1 MNKASGLNDDQT
13 LVLLRLAAT
22 MAEQQTGPKKTK
34 AIFPL
39 SNPRVRLLESVPPG
53 GGIAPS

>member
-13 LVLLRLAAT
+13 LILLRLAAT
-22 MAEQQTGPKKTK
+22 MAEQQRGLKENKGN
-34 AIFPL
+34 FPL
-39 SNPRVRLLESVPPG
+39 SNPSMRLLESVPPG

>member
-1 MNKASGLNDDQT
+1 MNKASGLNDNWT

-22 MAEQQTGPKKTK
+22 MAEQQTGLKENKGN
-34 AIFPL
+34 FPL
-39 SNPRVRLLESVPPG
+39 RNPRVRLLESVPPG